1 MVLCHTQ
8 DSRWWRALTLY
19 KDAVGVSY
27 SPSRLGFENM
37 VIDGRLVALN
47 QISLDDSK
55 KPGLYQGLYL
65 SLQDKT
71 SDLFILKLE
80 DTAIDLSIC
89 FFVFCLMTYQPL

>member
-1 MVLCHTQ
+1 MAIKGYLTFTKALSLKPHHQMVLCHTQ

-55 KPGLYQGLYL
+55 KPWIIPR
-65 SLQDKT
+65 
-71 SDLFILKLE
+71 FILIL
-80 DTAIDLSIC
+80 TR
-89 FFVFCLMTYQPL
+89 